1 PRAQTTHRHLSGDR
15 CSGTCPGRARES
27 QKARGVEVARITTAS
42 TKPDAEAL
50 QHEVTM
56 LLQTATQAPVQ
67 TVPVQT
73 TVVRPSFT
81 DTLID
86 SFRNAFSMLLS
97 AIPRILGFIII
108 VAIGWFVSSLLA
120 RGVIGLLRA
129 IRFDELMQRSGLADF
144 ANKMGTGLD
153 SAGIIAGL
161 VKWLTRIVVLL
172 VAFDVLGLPAVSD
185 VMRQLLLWLP
195 NLVVAIFVL
204 FIGGIAARALGNFIR
219 GATAEAGFANP
230 ETLAN
235 VVRTTVWAFAI
246 VVAINQLGIATNLIT
261 TLFTGFVAALAI
273 ALGLAFGLG
282 GRDLASRTL

>member
-1 PRAQTTHRHLSGDR
+1 ML
-15 CSGTCPGRARES
+15 
-27 QKARGVEVARITTAS
+27 
-42 TKPDAEAL
+42 
-50 QHEVTM
+50 
-56 LLQTATQAPVQ
+56 LLQTTTQAPVQ
-67 TVPVQT
+67 TVPVATQ
-73 TVVRPSFT
+73 PSFT
-81 DTLID
+81 ATLMA
-86 SFRNAFSMLLS
+86 SFRDAFTMILS

-108 VAIGWFVSSLLA
+108 VAIGWFVSSVLA

-129 IRFDELMQRSGLADF
+129 IRFDELMQRSGLGDF
-144 ANKMGTGLD
+144 LNKMGTGLD
-153 SAGIIAGL
+153 AAGLVAGL
-161 VKWLTRIVVLL
+161 VKWLIRIVVLL

-185 VMRQLLLWLP
+185 VMRQFLLWLP

-204 FIGGIAARALGNFIR
+204 FIGGIAARALGNVVR

-235 VVRTTVWAFAI
+235 VTRTTVWAFAI

-282 GRDLASRTL
+282 GRDLASRTLENWYDQAQEVRPSRRRAKSEE

>member
-1 PRAQTTHRHLSGDR
+1 
-15 CSGTCPGRARES
+15 
-27 QKARGVEVARITTAS
+27 V
-42 TKPDAEAL
+42 
-50 QHEVTM
+50 
-56 LLQTATQAPVQ
+56 PVQ
-67 TVPVQT
+67 TVPVAT
-73 TVVRPSFT
+73 HPSFT
-81 DTLID
+81 QTLVD
-86 SFRNAFSMLLS
+86 SFRDAFSMILS
-97 AIPRILGFIII
+97 AIPRILGFIVV

-120 RGVIGLLRA
+120 RGVTGLLRA
-129 IRFDELMQRSGLADF
+129 IRFDEWMQRSGIGDF
-144 ANKMGTGLD
+144 MNKMGTGTD
-153 SAGIIAGL
+153 SAGVIAGL
-161 VKWLTRIVVLL
+161 VKWIVRIVVLL

-204 FIGGIAARALGNFIR
+204 FIGGIAARALGNIVR
-219 GATAEAGFANP
+219 GATAEGGFANP

-282 GRDLASRTL
+282 GRDLASRTLENWYDQAQEVRPGRKRARTEE

>member
-1 PRAQTTHRHLSGDR
+1 
-15 CSGTCPGRARES
+15 
-27 QKARGVEVARITTAS
+27 
-42 TKPDAEAL
+42 
-50 QHEVTM
+50 M
-56 LLQTATQAPVQ
+56 LLQITTQAPVQ

-73 TVVRPSFT
+73 QVVRPTFT
-81 DTLID
+81 DTLIA
-86 SFRNAFSMLLS
+86 SFRDALSMILG
-97 AIPRILGFIII
+97 AIPRILGFIVV

-120 RGVIGLLRA
+120 RGVLGLLRA

-144 ANKMGTGLD
+144 MNKMGTGTD
-153 SAGIIAGL
+153 SAGIVAGI
-161 VKWLTRIVVLL
+161 VKWLVRVVVLL

-204 FIGGIAARALGNFIR
+204 FIGGIAARALGNVVR

-246 VVAINQLGIATNLIT
+246 VVAINQLGIATNLIN
-261 TLFTGFVAALAI
+261 TLFTGVVGALAL
-273 ALGLAFGLG
+273 AAGLAFGLG
-282 GRDLASRTL
+282 GRDLASRSLENWYDQAQDIRPGGRKKRVEE

>member
-1 PRAQTTHRHLSGDR
+1 
-15 CSGTCPGRARES
+15 
-27 QKARGVEVARITTAS
+27 
-42 TKPDAEAL
+42 
-50 QHEVTM
+50 M

-86 SFRNAFSMLLS
+86 SFRNAFSMVLS

-120 RGVIGLLRA
+120 RAVIGLLRA
-129 IRFDELMQRSGLADF
+129 IRFDELMQRSGLAEF
-144 ANKMGTGLD
+144 ASKMGTGLD

-261 TLFTGFVAALAI
+261 TLFTGFVSALAI

-282 GRDLASRTL
+282 GRDLASRTLENWYDQAQEGKPRRRPRTDE

>member
-1 PRAQTTHRHLSGDR
+1 
-15 CSGTCPGRARES
+15 
-27 QKARGVEVARITTAS
+27 
-42 TKPDAEAL
+42 
-50 QHEVTM
+50 M

-86 SFRNAFSMLLS
+86 SFRNAFSMVLS

-120 RGVIGLLRA
+120 RAVTGLLRA
-129 IRFDELMQRSGLADF
+129 IRFDELMQRSGLAEF
-144 ANKMGTGLD
+144 TNKMGTGLD

-204 FIGGIAARALGNFIR
+204 FIGGIAARALGNVIR

-261 TLFTGFVAALAI
+261 TLFTGFVSALAI

-282 GRDLASRTL
+282 GRDLASRTLENWYDQAQEGKPRRRPRTDE